1 VDELTASDLILR
13 TSVRRSN
20 GADDYDVLS
29 DGEVVGRISPASST
43 LAVPCG
49 IAVGHYLPLVLRAP
63 PPRTLLVRMLTG
75 LEISSRSE
83 NDNCKSTYGEA
94 DEHSSTFGA

>member
-1 VDELTASDLILR
+1 MDELTASDLILR

-43 LAVPCG
+43 LAALRHCRR
-49 IAVGHYLPLVLRAP
+49 ALPPVVLRAP